1 MLFIALLCEAGLSKQ
16 KVNQILL
23 EQIARLFILM
33 ENCNVVHRRINK
45 MVNQVCFALQPYA
58 D

>member
-1 MLFIALLCEAGLSKQ
+1 MFSNKERKKPMLYIALLCEAGLSKQ

-33 ENCNVVHRRINK
+33 ENYNFALQYINK
-45 MVNQVCFALQPYA
+45 MVN
-58 D
+58 